1 LGALVE
7 DEEMIWGCEMNEGVV
22 ILDDDDEGAKAVV
35 ELIPVRKREI
45 NNMRKDF
52 IVSSDEVCLLKV

>member
-1 LGALVE
+1 
-7 DEEMIWGCEMNEGVV
+7 MIWGCEMNEGVV